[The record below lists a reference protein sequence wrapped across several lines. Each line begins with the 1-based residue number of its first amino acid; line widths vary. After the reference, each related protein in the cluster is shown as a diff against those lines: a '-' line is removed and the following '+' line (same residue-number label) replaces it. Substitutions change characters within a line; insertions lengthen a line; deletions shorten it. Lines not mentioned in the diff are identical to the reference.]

1 MATLIDTSALYVLL
15 DEDDPDHPMAM
26 STFGRLRVR
35 DRDLVL
41 HSYALSEAIA
51 LLQRRFGTDAVR
63 RLVDVILPLVEIAWV
78 DRDLHDRAVGAMLAS
93 GRRSISLV
101 DHVSFILMRD
111 RQVRTAFAFDRDFA
125 DQGFEVLGA

>member
-26 STFGRLRVR
+26 STFGRLRMR

-51 LLQRRFGTDAVR
+51 LLQRRFGMDAVR
-63 RLVDVILPLVEIAWV
+63 RLVDVILPVVEIAWV